1 LKTLLLETK
10 SSRLQLDL
18 SKGGSIQ
25 KLILTS
31 PKTKTSKEIII
42 RDDSLDFFLSGSYLL
57 YPWVNRIAN
66 RLIQYRQKSILLDPP
81 ICDENQYPIHGLF
94 FSTKRIPLK
103 VEETDMESS
112 VLLSSEWNHPK
123 FPVFTET
130 FTLYPDRLQIL
141 TKFENTT
148 TSTQYFSY
156 GYHPYFQLDTKI
168 NTCTLTTN
176 LDTLLPLRK
185 DLLPEAYFL
194 EGHRNY
200 LFLDGDRINTLELD
214 HCLTNLHLT
223 EDPFVKFQ
231 FPLSGE
237 SIKVSSKFSPE
248 FIPLPYFQLYTP
260 PDRKTIA
267 IEPLSSSGNVFENSI
282 TSPVEI
288 NALSTLKGKIEIKY
302 E

>member
-1 LKTLLLETK
+1 MVLETK

-18 SKGGSIQ
+18 LRGGSIQ
-25 KLILTS
+25 KLVLS
-31 PKTKTSKEIII
+31 SLKTKSSKEIITQ
-42 RDDSLDFFLSGSYLL
+42 DESQDFFLSGSYLL
-57 YPWVNRIAN
+57 YPWVNRIAS
-66 RLIQYRQKSILLDPP
+66 RFIQYRQKSILLDPP
-81 ICDENQYPIHGLF
+81 VCDANEYPIHGLF

-103 VEETDMESS
+103 VEETDLESS
-112 VLLSSEWNHPK
+112 VLLSSDWNHPK
-123 FPVFTET
+123 FPVLTET

-200 LFLDGDRINTLELD
+200 LFQDGDRINILELD

-223 EDPFVKFQ
+223 EDPFVRLQ
-231 FPLSGE
+231 FPFSGE
-237 SIKVSSKFSPE
+237 SITISSKFDPD

-267 IEPLSSSGNVFENSI
+267 IEPLSSSGNVFENPI

-288 NALSTLKGKIEIKY
+288 NALSTQKGRVEIFY